1 MELGGRLDKMG
12 SAIEDVTEWEHR
24 VEESQDTFQKI
35 SEVIKVTFDFE
46 WKRFANP
53 KVEMELFQHY
63 RVADFKQII
72 VVYLEELTQTQLAM
86 VSHWEGFLPEI
97 KRIA

>member
-1 MELGGRLDKMG
+1 MGAQGGGESGHLPEDLGSDQGDRRPCLQQ
-12 SAIEDVTEWEHR
+12 
-24 VEESQDTFQKI
+24 SQPYIFT
-35 SEVIKVTFDFE
+35 
-46 WKRFANP
+46 